1 MQTKKEFCDNKTQ
14 GGWLGFTDKYW
25 MSALIPDADQS
36 INVNYRY
43 GNNGRDSYR
52 AGYVGQI
59 YKINSGENISYGGK
73 LFVGAKKLK
82 SKTGPD
88 RV

>member
-1 MQTKKEFCDNKTQ
+1 MPYKTEFCDNKAQ

-52 AGYVGQI
+52 AGYVGEI
-59 YKINSGENISYGGK
+59 YKVSSGER
-73 LFVGAKKLK
+73 LE
-82 SKTGPD
+82 
-88 RV
+88 